1 MKNEQQFRDEELA
14 EEETPY
20 EEVECISLEGFEV
33 VKRGSILHV
42 KRKPEEREEE

>member
-1 MKNEQQFRDEELA
+1 MKNEQQFRDEDLA
-14 EEETPY
+14 EEAPY

-42 KRKPEEREEE
+42 KRKSEEQEEE

>member
-14 EEETPY
+14 EETPY
-20 EEVECISLEGFEV
+20 EEVEYISLEGFEV

-42 KRKPEEREEE
+42 KRKSEEQEEE

>member
-1 MKNEQQFRDEELA
+1 MGIEQQFRDKDLP
-14 EEETPY
+14 EEETTL

-42 KRKPEEREEE
+42 KRKKEEQEEE

>member
-42 KRKPEEREEE
+42 KRKSEEQEEE